1 MAGRSLGSLTLD
13 LILKMGGFEQGMDKA
28 ARVTDKRMKDM
39 ESRARKFGEAMGTAI
54 KIGATGAAVGMA
66 LYVKNTIEAEKVQA
80 QLAARI
86 KDTMGAAGRSIA
98 DLNRQA
104 DALQSITIFDDEA
117 IGMSQALLLTFK
129 EIRGVQFDKTIE
141 SALDLATVMG
151 TDATSAA
158 KILGRALSDPE
169 KGMSALSRAGVVFT
183 DTERELIKALTEA
196 GETAKAQ
203 DAILAKLQGTMG
215 SAAEAARNTLGGSL
229 QGLKNAFDNLLEGDS
244 GSEGVRGT
252 VSAINNLADTMNDPD
267 VKAGF
272 QSITSGIASITA
284 EVVGGIGAIERY
296 IGQLRTLSS
305 IDEKRKS
312 GAPLASYTDRE
323 LQNSIALLSKGK
335 NKAIDAGD
343 TALVKKL
350 QAEITALIREDSARM
365 KQAARI
371 GDWKEGRVTVGEGWA
386 GVNGRPPKMKP
397 PSPPGGGGGGGSS
410 GRSRGGGS
418 DRSFADDLEASR
430 KLLDD
435 QVKAVAAARL
445 EFEGL
450 SATLAGPLADANY
463 RYSIDLAKLNELAA
477 AGEVTTQDLA
487 AAQAN
492 LRKEHEAN
500 VEAINKQL
508 DPLGQLLA
516 DLEFENSLLGM
527 TNAERMI
534 AIETRGMDADAIAGQ
549 SAALAKLKD
558 AYANGEQ
565 MREQIGLMDEFRDS
579 VGGIFSDIRDGA
591 SAWDAVKDA
600 FDNFADAIF
609 DFASKKVME
618 QLFGQMG
625 TSQTGSAGGGW
636 LSLFTTALGA
646 FAGGGAGAG
655 ASAAGG
661 SSYLSWMQGG
671 YASGGLMPAN
681 SLARVNENGPELM
694 TVRGR
699 DYLMTGNDA
708 VTITPNHK
716 LGGANGGVSVTQ
728 VFNNPRMY
736 DRSTSAQREAEAAR
750 KLKDSMRFA

>member
-229 QGLKNAFDNLLEGDS
+229 QGLKNAFDNLLEGDV
-244 GSEGVRGT
+244 GGAGLRGT
-252 VSAINNLADTMNDPD
+252 VDAVNDFTDALNDPAIKSGVD
-267 VKAGF
+267 TVAGGLLK
-272 QSITSGIASITA
+272 ITSA
-284 EVVGGIGAIERY
+284 AIESVAWLGNAASALGEFYGATENQSASMLLNRRNDLESKLFAE
-296 IGQLRTLSS
+296 QRAQ
-305 IDEKRKS
+305 KRS
-312 GAPLASYTDRE
+312 WLGSAAAENAPRIKALKAE
-323 LQNSIALLSKGK
+323 IAE
-335 NKAIDAGD
+335 IDA
-343 TALVKKL
+343 A
-350 QAEITALIREDSARM
+350 M
-365 KQAARI
+365 KMRQQFERL
-371 GDWKEGRVTVGEGWA
+371 GDWQEGRVTVGDGWA
-386 GVNGRPPKMKP
+386 GVNGRPGKTKP
-397 PSPPGGGGGGGSS
+397 AAPSGGGKSGGGSKR
-410 GRSRGGGS
+410 GERS
-418 DRSFADDLEASR
+418 
-430 KLLDD
+430 LLQDVEDAKALLQD
-435 QVKAVAAARL
+435 QVKAVTAARA
-445 EFEGL
+445 EFDAMAASL
-450 SATLAGPLADANY
+450 SGPLAEALY
-463 RYSIDLAKLNELAA
+463 RYTVENQRLIDTAK
-477 AGEVTTQDLA
+477 AGEVGTKELEK
-487 AAQAN
+487 AQAD
-492 LRKEHEAN
+492 LRKEYDLN
-500 VEAINKQL
+500 VEAIKKQL

-527 TNAERMI
+527 TNAEREVAI
-534 AIETRGMDADAIAGQ
+534 ATRGMDAKAIAGQ

-565 MREQIGLMDEFRDS
+565 MREQIGLMEEFRDS

-625 TSQTGSAGGGW
+625 TSQTGSAGGW
-636 LSLFTTALGA
+636 ISALLGA
-646 FAGGGAGAG
+646 FSGSGGGFAASSGGVSGQAFADVFSNGGAFG
-655 ASAAGG
+655 F
-661 SSYLSWMQGG
+661 
-671 YASGGLMPAN
+671 ASGGLMPGN
-681 SLARVNENGPELM
+681 SFARVNELGPELM

-716 LGGANGGVSVTQ
+716 LGGANGSVSVTQ